1 MTIEDPYLKEI
12 LERQEK
18 RTVEK
23 EEEPLY
29 REIKGQYF
37 FAKAIDKFGNYHYLS
52 ADSEEAIEDHC
63 EGGVLSDSMAIDTW
77 ATYVDPI
84 MVAFHFKWVGTGR
97 NNPFVIAKPFKYK
110 GPTKWT
116 PD

>member
-63 EGGVLSDSMAIDTW
+63 EGGVLSNSMAIDKWT
-77 ATYVDPI
+77 TYVDPI
-84 MVAFHFKWVGTGR
+84 LVAFHFKWVGKR
-97 NNPFVIAKPFKYK
+97 SNPFVIAKPFKYK

>member
-63 EGGVLSDSMAIDTW
+63 EGGVLSDSMAIDKW

-84 MVAFHFKWVGTGR
+84 LVATHFKWVGKR
-97 NNPFVIAKPFKYK
+97 NNPFVVSKPFKYK

-116 PD
+116 P